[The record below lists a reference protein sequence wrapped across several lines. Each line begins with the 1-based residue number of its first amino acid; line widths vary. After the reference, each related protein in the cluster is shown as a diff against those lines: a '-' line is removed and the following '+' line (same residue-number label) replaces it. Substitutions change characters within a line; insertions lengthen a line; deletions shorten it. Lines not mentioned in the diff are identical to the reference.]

1 MSYSVVV
8 VDDEP
13 PARAKL
19 RRWLGELPDF
29 RVAGEAGDVAE
40 AIAALSAVRPD
51 VLYLDIQLG
60 TNSGFDVVDGLRDAG
75 ASPLIVFTTAYSE
88 YAVRAFDVQALD
100 YLLKPFDRDRFLT
113 SIERVRAALV
123 EPDRSD
129 VEERVRR
136 LLAQLPGRASAVQQ
150 ILVRDSD
157 RAYFL
162 AVRDIDRIAAA
173 GNYARSRERQ
183 GVAVR
188 SRDELHRA
196 PDAASSWRPLC
207 TSGLVHPEL
216 GRCSRRL
223 RALFRAMVSAPSC
236 RYKAL
241 LPDATRRSDEAIAAA
256 ALWSDYTL
264 LRCAESGNDVADGL
278 RDLSPRLSD
287 QTSERRL
294 AGLVLLAR
302 IGALGFAV
310 QRRIGASRD
319 PLAVAG
325 DLAGDGRV
333 RADNPSCADQSS
345 CQFPFHSLELHC
357 RSLRAGY
364 PEGMRRHGRRYAG
377 RLSNAKKL
385 SKDMKLQVGAPANR
399 PRRFARNAWNFRRAA
414 VTKARTLSS

>member
-19 RRWLGELPDF
+19 KRWLGELPEF
-29 RVAGEAGDVAE
+29 RVAAEAGDVAE
-40 AIAALSAVRPD
+40 AITAVSAIRPD

-60 TNSGFDVVDGLRDAG
+60 THSGFDVVDGLRDAE

-150 ILVRDSD
+150 ILVRESD

-173 GNYARSRERQ
+173 GNYVEVHVGGKSHLIRESLTSFIAR
-183 GVAVR
+183 
-188 SRDELHRA
+188 L
-196 PDAASSWRPLC
+196 DAAEFLRVHRSHVVRLGFIAELRPMFH
-207 TSGLVHPEL
+207 GDYELVLRDGQTLPL
-216 GRCSRRL
+216 SR
-223 RALFRAMVSAPSC
+223 

-241 LPDATRRSDEAIAAA
+241 LPEAI
-256 ALWSDYTL
+256 
-264 LRCAESGNDVADGL
+264 RE
-278 RDLSPRLSD
+278 RL
-287 QTSERRL
+287 
-294 AGLVLLAR
+294 
-302 IGALGFAV
+302 
-310 QRRIGASRD
+310 
-319 PLAVAG
+319 
-325 DLAGDGRV
+325 
-333 RADNPSCADQSS
+333 
-345 CQFPFHSLELHC
+345 
-357 RSLRAGY
+357 
-364 PEGMRRHGRRYAG
+364 
-377 RLSNAKKL
+377 
-385 SKDMKLQVGAPANR
+385 
-399 PRRFARNAWNFRRAA
+399 
-414 VTKARTLSS
+414 